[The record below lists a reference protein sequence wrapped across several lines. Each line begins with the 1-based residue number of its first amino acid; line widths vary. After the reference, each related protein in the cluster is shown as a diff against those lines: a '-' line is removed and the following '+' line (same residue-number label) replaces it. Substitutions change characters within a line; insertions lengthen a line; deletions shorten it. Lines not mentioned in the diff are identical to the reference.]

1 MRAIRLGSV
10 LFSLIIIGLGV
21 VLQIDAQLPAFVRR
35 YWPIV
40 LVAWGVWHIVDQAR
54 AREDLWAGTDYGT
67 GLYVIRHRRRRHGW
81 LLPGIALIAIGGFL
95 LWANL
100 DPTLGITFGPLVLIA
115 LGLIALISSLAP
127 PPSKD
132 F

>member
-1 MRAIRLGSV
+1 MRAIRLGPV
-10 LFSLIIIGLGV
+10 LYSLIIIGLGV
-21 VLQIDAQLPAFVRR
+21 VLQIDSQLPAIVRR

-40 LVAWGVWHIVDQAR
+40 LVAWGVWHIVNQAR
-54 AREDLWAGTDYGT
+54 ASEDLWAGTDYGT
-67 GLYVIRHRRRRHGW
+67 GLYVIRHRRRRRGW

-100 DPTLGITFGPLVLIA
+100 DPTSGITFGPLVLIA
-115 LGLIALISSLAP
+115 LGLVALISSLAP
-127 PPSKD
+127 PPSRD